1 MSSIRRLA
9 AAVGAA
15 GAAAGLAIAPAT
27 QALASPRPSFINMFS
42 HVTTVA
48 KTGGTPR
55 GVTVV
60 SHSTGKLVAGDVL
73 VSNSAGATGNSI
85 VEISPS
91 GKRTVFATL
100 GGKLPGACPGGVQLT
115 GALTILPGG
124 WVIAGSDP
132 ANGHNGCLI
141 VIGAQGHVRETF
153 AGNGI
158 DGPWGSTSVSFV
170 SGNGWVS
177 DLFVSTTLNGT
188 WAGKGTAVNR
198 GAVERLEIGIPGN
211 TLPQLRTVVTVAAG
225 LAEQVKGG
233 KVFGPAGLGLSDSY
247 TLYIADSD
255 TNQVSAVPDAVSR
268 QSDNAG
274 PGTFLTGAGVLPGGL
289 GALSAPLGLAIA
301 PTNGN
306 VLTVNAGNGKIVDTT
321 PFGVQIA
328 NRTLGGALGALAVA
342 PGGRGVYFTDAKA
355 GTLRLL
361 H

>member
-1 MSSIRRLA
+1 MSSIRRIA

-27 QALASPRPSFINMFS
+27 GALASPRPSFINQFS

-48 KTGGTPR
+48 KTGGSPH
-55 GVTVV
+55 GAAVV
-60 SHSTGKLVAGDVL
+60 PHSIGKLTAGDVL
-73 VSNSAGATGNSI
+73 VSNSSGATGNNI

-91 GKRTVFATL
+91 GQRTVFATI
-100 GGKLPGACPGGVQLT
+100 GGKLPGACPGGVQLSA
-115 GALTILPGG
+115 ALTILPGG

-132 ANGHNGCLI
+132 ASGHNGCLI

-158 DGPWGSTSVSFV
+158 NGPWGSTAVSFV
-170 SGNGWVS
+170 SGQGWVA

-188 WAGKGTAVNR
+188 WLGKGTVVNR
-198 GAVERLEIGIPGN
+198 GAVERLQIGIPGN
-211 TLPQLRTVVTVAAG
+211 TLPQLRNVVTVASG

-255 TNQVSAVPDAVSR
+255 TGQVSAIPDAVFR
-268 QSDNAG
+268 ESDVAG
-274 PGTFLTGAGVLPGGL
+274 PGTLLTGG
-289 GALSAPLGLAIA
+289 GALSVPLGLVIA
-301 PTNGN
+301 PVNGN
-306 VLTVNAGNGKIVDTT
+306 VVTVNAGNGKIVDTT
-321 PFGVQIA
+321 PFSNQIA
-328 NRTLGGALGALAVA
+328 TRTLGGALSGLAVA
-342 PGGRGVYFTDAKA
+342 PGGRGVYFTDAAA

>member
-1 MSSIRRLA
+1 MSSIRRIA

-15 GAAAGLAIAPAT
+15 GAAAGLALAPAT
-27 QALASPRPSFINMFS
+27 QALASPRPSFINQFS
-42 HVTTVA
+42 HVSTIA
-48 KTGGTPR
+48 KTGGTPH
-55 GVTVV
+55 GVTVI
-60 SHSTGKLVAGDVL
+60 SHSTGRLTAGNVL
-73 VSNSAGATGNSI
+73 VSNSSGATGNNI
-85 VEISPS
+85 VEISPR
-91 GKRTVFATL
+91 GQRTLFASIPS
-100 GGKLPGACPGGVQLT
+100 KLPGACPGGVQLSA
-115 GALTILPGG
+115 ALTILPGG

-141 VIGAQGHVRETF
+141 VIGPQGHVRETF

-170 SGNGWVS
+170 SGRGWVA

-188 WAGKGTAVNR
+188 WAGRGTVVHR
-198 GAVERLEIGIPGN
+198 GAVERLQIGIPGN
-211 TLPQLRTVVTVAAG
+211 TLPQILNVVTVAAG

-233 KVFGPAGLGLSDSY
+233 HVFGPAGLGLSDSY

-255 TNQVSAVPDAVSR
+255 TGQVSAVPDAPFR
-268 QSDNAG
+268 TTDNAG
-274 PGTFLTGAGVLPGGL
+274 PGTLLTGG
-289 GALSAPLGLAIA
+289 GALSVPLGVAIA

-321 PFGVQIA
+321 PFSDQIA
-328 NRTLGGALGALAVA
+328 TRELGGALSGLAVA
-342 PGGRGVYFTDAKA
+342 PRGDGVYFTDAAA